1 VKIYDVAIVGAG
13 VVGCAIA
20 RELAAYEL
28 DIALVEAR
36 DDVGDATS
44 KANTAILHTGF
55 DAAPGTLESRL
66 VSRGY
71 AMLAKYAGETG
82 IAVEPVGAVLVAWD
96 DGQLAALP
104 GLRDKATRNGYRAAE
119 LAGQDAVRHD
129 LPALGP
135 DALGGMTVPG
145 ESIIDPWST
154 TLAFAYDAHARGVGL
169 WLGARVGSVTAG
181 PEATTLHTTRGDVAA
196 RWVINAAGLGADVID
211 ALFGHR
217 RFTVTARR
225 GELIVF
231 DKAARPLAP
240 KIVLPVPTAR
250 GKGVLISPTVFGN
263 VMLGPTSEDLP
274 DRADTSTSEAGLTS
288 LLEKGRRIMPALLDE
303 EITTSY
309 AGLRAATEHGDYVV
323 EVDAGQR
330 YACLGGIRS
339 TGLTA
344 SMSIAEHLRDLLD
357 TAGLALRP
365 RAELPPPAQVPML
378 GEAFAR
384 PYQKDELIRT
394 DPEYG
399 RIVCFC
405 ERATRGEI
413 RDALAAPVPPR
424 DLNGLR
430 RRTRVMMGRCQGFFC
445 GAEVTRLFEQ
455 STGTEA

>member
-1 VKIYDVAIVGAG
+1 MRIHDVAVIGAG
-13 VVGCAIA
+13 VVGCAVA

-28 DIALVEAR
+28 DVALVEAR

-66 VSRGY
+66 VPRGY
-71 AMLAKYAGETG
+71 ALLSRYAGETG
-82 IAVEPVGAVLVAWD
+82 IAVEPTGAVLVAWD
-96 DGQLAALP
+96 DDQLAALP
-104 GLRDKATRNGYRAAE
+104 GLRDKAVANGYHAAE
-119 LAGQDAVRHD
+119 LVGPDFVYGTV
-129 LPALGP
+129 PALGP
-135 DALGGMTVPG
+135 GALGGMTVPG

-154 TLAFAYDAHARGVGL
+154 TLAFAYDALARGVGL
-169 WLGARVGSVTAG
+169 RLGTRVEAVESG
-181 PEATTLHTTRGDVAA
+181 PEFTVLRTSRGDIAA
-196 RWVINAAGLGADVID
+196 RWVVNAAGLGADVID
-211 ALFGHR
+211 GHFGHR

-231 DKAARPLAP
+231 DTAARPLAP
-240 KIVLPVPTAR
+240 KIVLPVPTSR

-274 DRADTSTSEAGLTS
+274 DRTDTSTSEAGIAS
-288 LLEKGRRIMPALLDE
+288 LLEKGRRIMPSLLEE

-323 EVDAGQR
+323 DVDAGKR

-357 TAGLALRP
+357 TAGLPLKP
-365 RAELPPPAQVPML
+365 RAGLPPPVRVPVL
-378 GEAFAR
+378 GEASAR
-384 PYQKDELIRT
+384 PYQNDELIRR
-394 DPEYG
+394 DAEYG

-405 ERATRGEI
+405 EKVTRGEV
-413 RDALAAPVPPR
+413 RDAFAAPIPPR

-430 RRTRVMMGRCQGFFC
+430 RRTRATLGRCQGFFC
-445 GAEVTRLFEQ
+445 GAEVGRLFDEA
-455 STGTEA
+455 TGTGD